1 VQGLYAPAVTIFIR
15 LFITYPRRS
24 GLPRAEVSIP
34 ELIRIHAS
42 SSGQFEIR
50 PDWRLVE
57 SPRKTLHIEGMK
69 KSTNAPVM
77 TARELKDGSG
87 WYVLFEWPNG
97 RTRQMDGFQSEM
109 EAETWIQEESEVWLA
124 KSHPENR
131 DA

>member
-1 VQGLYAPAVTIFIR
+1 
-15 LFITYPRRS
+15 
-24 GLPRAEVSIP
+24 
-34 ELIRIHAS
+34 
-42 SSGQFEIR
+42 
-50 PDWRLVE
+50 VE
-57 SPRKTLHIEGMK
+57 SPRETLHIEGMK

-109 EAETWIQEESEVWLA
+109 EAETWIQEESKVWLE
-124 KSHPENR
+124 KSHPESR